1 MNTLFFFI
9 LLAAVMIVIAQQ
21 WRLLRRPQGAGLEG
35 PLASLEQALRAEQ
48 REGRGELRQQ
58 LDGLA
63 LLQQQRIDGFGT
75 RLEQLR
81 ETLNDDARKARAE
94 HAQAL
99 RDFATTLE
107 HRIGELARTNEARLS
122 EMRATLEAR
131 VRDLLADNAA
141 KL

>member
-1 MNTLFFFI
+1 MDTL
-9 LLAAVMIVIAQQ
+9 LLSSLFAAVMIVIALQ
-21 WRLLRRPQGAGLEG
+21 WRLLRRRPGAGLEA
-35 PLASLEQALRAEQ
+35 PLAMLEQALRAEQ

-63 LLQQQRIDGFGT
+63 LQQQQRIDGFGA

-94 HAQAL
+94 HAHAL

-107 HRIGELARTNEARLS
+107 HRIGELARTNETRLS
-122 EMRATLEAR
+122 
-131 VRDLLADNAA
+131 
-141 KL
+141 